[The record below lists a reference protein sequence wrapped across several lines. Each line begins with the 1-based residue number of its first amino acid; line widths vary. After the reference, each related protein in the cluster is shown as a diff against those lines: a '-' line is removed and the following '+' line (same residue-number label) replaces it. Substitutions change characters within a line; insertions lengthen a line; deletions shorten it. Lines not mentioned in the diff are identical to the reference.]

1 MPLYVAFIDLTK
13 VFDLLDLLL
22 KIGCPSKLFS
32 VIRSFHTDTKATVQF
47 DGSLSEPFTIRSGV
61 KQGCVLAP
69 TLFGIFFS
77 MLLKHAF
84 GSSTEGVYLHTRSDG
99 NLFKPARLKAKRKVR
114 RITIR
119 DMLFADDAAVVEHS
133 EQDLQA
139 LMSSFANACE
149 DLELTI
155 SKDKTK
161 VLSQGTTTP
170 PEIALDGTTIEV
182 VQNFV
187 YLGSNISS
195 NASIDAEI
203 DSRIGKAFTTFARLS
218 ARVWENPK
226 LKISTKVAV
235 YSSCVLTTLL
245 YSSETWATTKKQE
258 AKLNSFHFRCLRR
271 ILGISWIDKV
281 TNEEVLRRTSLTTLP
296 TILRRRRLRWLGHV
310 SRMEDGRIPKDL
322 LYGALVQ

>member
-1 MPLYVAFIDLTK
+1 
-13 VFDLLDLLL
+13 
-22 KIGCPSKLFS
+22 
-32 VIRSFHTDTKATVQF
+32 
-47 DGSLSEPFTIRSGV
+47 
-61 KQGCVLAP
+61 
-69 TLFGIFFS
+69 

-114 RITIR
+114 KITIR
-119 DMLFADDAAVVEHS
+119 DMLFADDAAVVAHS

-139 LMSSFANACE
+139 LMSSFANACV
-149 DLELTI
+149 DFGLTI
-155 SKDKTK
+155 SKGKTK

-170 PEIALDGTTIEV
+170 PEIDLEGTTIEV

-195 NASIDAEI
+195 NASIDVEI
-203 DSRIGKAFTTFARLS
+203 DSRIGKAFTTFDRLS

-235 YSSCVLTTLL
+235 YSSCVLSTLL

-296 TILRRRRLRWLGHV
+296 TILKRRRLRWLGH
-310 SRMEDGRIPKDL
+310 GI
-322 LYGALVQ
+322 

>member
-13 VFDLLDLLL
+13 AFDLVSCDGLLVLLL
-22 KIGCPSKLFS
+22 KIACPPKLFS

-119 DMLFADDAAVVEHS
+119 DMLFANDAVVVAYS
-133 EQDLQA
+133 EQNLQS
-139 LMSSFANACE
+139 LMSSFVDACE
-149 DLELTI
+149 DFGLAI
-155 SKDKTK
+155 SKGKTK

-195 NASIDAEI
+195 NASID
-203 DSRIGKAFTTFARLS
+203 
-218 ARVWENPK
+218 V
-226 LKISTKVAV
+226 
-235 YSSCVLTTLL
+235 
-245 YSSETWATTKKQE
+245 
-258 AKLNSFHFRCLRR
+258 
-271 ILGISWIDKV
+271 
-281 TNEEVLRRTSLTTLP
+281 
-296 TILRRRRLRWLGHV
+296 
-310 SRMEDGRIPKDL
+310 
-322 LYGALVQ
+322 